1 MKIDKKEYERLQ
13 YVLYNYEKLKELIRN
28 LSHELEALEII
39 MEHDLSEDDI
49 DGLID
54 IIKVE
59 DIEEI

>member
-13 YVLYNYEKLKELIRN
+13 YVFYNYEKLKELIRN

-49 DGLID
+49 
-54 IIKVE
+54 
-59 DIEEI
+59 EEI